1 MCVLLMYCQ
10 QYYIFYPFYYYY
22 IIIIKHGC
30 EKSTLI
36 LSINVKYSTT
46 LSDNLKIV
54 FYSYANYAYYHT
66 NIFISGL
73 QWVSSVSYLKW
84 GFQGLVLA
92 EIPKLT
98 FECNIVNRTMPCIG
112 NGTQAIQLYA
122 MDNGSVLDSSLALLG
137 SIFAYLLLY
146 FICLKFIPQKPHQM

>member
-1 MCVLLMYCQ
+1 MMCIA
-10 QYYIFYPFYYYY
+10 YYIVRITLRRGGYCASL
-22 IIIIKHGC
+22 ICSSTKLQKWLKHVH
-30 EKSTLI
+30 S
-36 LSINVKYSTT
+36 
-46 LSDNLKIV
+46 
-54 FYSYANYAYYHT
+54 F
-66 NIFISGL
+66 FFSGL

-98 FECNIVNRTMPCIG
+98 FECSSINSTLPCIG

-122 MDNGSVLDSSLALLG
+122 MDNGSVLDSSLAILA
-137 SIFAYLLLY
+137 SIFAYLFLY